1 MRIEQLEAFVEV
13 ASSKSISI
21 AAENLYITQPSLSRS
36 MKLLE
41 DELGLTLFIR
51 SSDGVRL
58 TDSGKSLLPAVQN
71 ILSQLDSLKQQALAL
86 TEVQKHP
93 IQSQL
98 KIYTLHSVAD
108 SILVYAFEEMRQ
120 AFPTTEITIKIPDS
134 SDPYQLP
141 DLSDYDLYIGLN
153 IGHTFDHALQ
163 NSDLQMESVF
173 MDSFSAVVNRLH
185 PLANRKIVSV
195 EDILDYKLILHNYDF
210 TIEEFYKQIITV
222 PEKKLDVTLRSN
234 NSRVI
239 TQLLL
244 SSNNILITNNIMAS
258 VDYAPNTDLMVIP
271 LRNFKYHCFCLYHQD
286 TAQLPLIQG
295 IIKILQ
301 DTRLKLS
308 LNSPNAI

>member
-108 SILVYAFEEMRQ
+108 SILVYAFEEMAASVSYNRN
-120 AFPTTEITIKIPDS
+120 
-134 SDPYQLP
+134 Y
-141 DLSDYDLYIGLN
+141 N
-153 IGHTFDHALQ
+153 Q
-163 NSDLQMESVF
+163 NS
-173 MDSFSAVVNRLH
+173 R
-185 PLANRKIVSV
+185 
-195 EDILDYKLILHNYDF
+195 
-210 TIEEFYKQIITV
+210 
-222 PEKKLDVTLRSN
+222 
-234 NSRVI
+234 
-239 TQLLL
+239 
-244 SSNNILITNNIMAS
+244 
-258 VDYAPNTDLMVIP
+258 
-271 LRNFKYHCFCLYHQD
+271 
-286 TAQLPLIQG
+286 
-295 IIKILQ
+295 
-301 DTRLKLS
+301 
-308 LNSPNAI
+308 